1 MIYDQDHVWL
11 FLSLCLECYCYK
23 RMDCE
28 ESGWKVYYLQGLLN
42 TRWDSNNSI
51 KEWFIIMSYI
61 ICNAWH
67 DTLCSSLTINCCDAS
82 GYQLFFDSVAF
93 SLGLA
98 TTLAVLGIGAS
109 LAGKAYGQIGQGLPI
124 AVSVVAMIMGLNL
137 LEVGDLVPKT

>member
-1 MIYDQDHVWL
+1 M
-11 FLSLCLECYCYK
+11 
-23 RMDCE
+23 
-28 ESGWKVYYLQGLLN
+28 
-42 TRWDSNNSI
+42 
-51 KEWFIIMSYI
+51 MSYV
-61 ICNAWH
+61 ICNTWH
-67 DTLCSSLTINCCDAS
+67 GTLCSSLTINCCDAFE
-82 GYQLFFDSVAF
+82 YQLFFDSVAF